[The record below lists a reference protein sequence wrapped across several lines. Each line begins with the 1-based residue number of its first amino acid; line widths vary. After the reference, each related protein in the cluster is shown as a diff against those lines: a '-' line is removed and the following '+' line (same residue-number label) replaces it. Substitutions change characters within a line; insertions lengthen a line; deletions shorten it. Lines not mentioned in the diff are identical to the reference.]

1 MIMISPKLQMIKFL
15 IFYVQVSRLT
25 RALLKLP
32 LRCPCKAGTIQCP
45 YPKVHKQSGETAM
58 GEQHGGKDTGI
69 ITKRRN
75 TQGILPKNNQMAITM
90 AIGKMTMEIGE
101 MEVVQ
106 IIHQKLNGF
115 YLLQEA

>member
-1 MIMISPKLQMIKFL
+1 MEE
-15 IFYVQVSRLT
+15 R
-25 RALLKLP
+25 
-32 LRCPCKAGTIQCP
+32 
-45 YPKVHKQSGETAM
+45 HGEK
-58 GEQHGGKDTGI
+58 GTGI
-69 ITKRRN
+69 IIKQRN
-75 TQGILPKNNQMAITM
+75 TQGRFPKNNQMAITM